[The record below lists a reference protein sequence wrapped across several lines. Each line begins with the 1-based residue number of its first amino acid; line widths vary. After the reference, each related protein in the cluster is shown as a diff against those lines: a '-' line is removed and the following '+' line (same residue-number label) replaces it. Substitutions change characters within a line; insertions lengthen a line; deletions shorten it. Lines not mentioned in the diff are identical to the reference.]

1 MFQIDY
7 QILEIILLE
16 YVYQFYLPIWAR
28 GDIEEVDLE
37 KGGGS
42 TKKNKGE
49 GAKNDPKWVDV
60 YCEWS
65 LFKIA
70 LVTDLG
76 FRYAKLV
83 RLKLHLNISS

>member
-1 MFQIDY
+1 MCINSICLFGLGV
-7 QILEIILLE
+7 ILKKLT
-16 YVYQFYLPIWAR
+16 WRR
-28 GDIEEVDLE
+28 G
-37 KGGGS
+37 GGGS

-83 RLKLHLNISS
+83 HLKLHLNISS